1 MGKAEKIKR
10 NLEAKIKSK
19 KEAEDAFLED
29 IKSMKDDSIYS
40 VEEPSGKMA
49 LYGVMM
55 HGKSWKKFYLD

>member
-1 MGKAEKIKR
+1 MGKAEKIRR

-19 KEAEDAFLED
+19 KEAEDAFLEG

-49 LYGVMM
+49 LYGIMM
-55 HGKSWKKFYLD
+55 HGKNWKKFYLD